1 MNTKILILT
10 SNSSGYDSLRI
21 LLEMAMKELSDI
33 GCESY
38 ICSLNEDNFVANLQ
52 KLLQENQFKFAL
64 CMSGMGLE
72 ILSNGKLLWDE
83 IKLPIFNWNC
93 DHPCYFPSRHLIQS
107 KYVFHGY
114 VFPDHAKYSLQHIN
128 KNGLCF
134 SLHLGAPK
142 NIFKEIDL
150 PLSSRVERIIFSKSS
165 ASLESFE
172 NKWATYPTAL
182 KQILFESAPLLKNA
196 YVEDFVK
203 ILNEVSEK
211 YGILMNGGNKLTM
224 ALLVELDLYIRVW
237 QSNMVMKS
245 LKSYPVD
252 VYGNGWD
259 HINLDQATA
268 QYKGSISFPDYI
280 AKLPNYLGCLSL
292 NPLVQDSVHDR
303 VFFGI
308 AAGVPPIHNNN
319 RFSIKNL
326 SKLRSLG
333 FNLSEESIQMAAD
346 NLLSNRSDAIEATVL
361 ARNELGEKYSMHT
374 AMTQMLHI
382 ADLNAFNE
390 LA

>member
-1 MNTKILILT
+1 
-10 SNSSGYDSLRI
+10 
-21 LLEMAMKELSDI
+21 
-33 GCESY
+33 
-38 ICSLNEDNFVANLQ
+38 
-52 KLLQENQFKFAL
+52 
-64 CMSGMGLE
+64 
-72 ILSNGKLLWDE
+72 
-83 IKLPIFNWNC
+83 
-93 DHPCYFPSRHLIQS
+93 
-107 KYVFHGY
+107 
-114 VFPDHAKYSLQHIN
+114 
-128 KNGLCF
+128 
-134 SLHLGAPK
+134 
-142 NIFKEIDL
+142 
-150 PLSSRVERIIFSKSS
+150 
-165 ASLESFE
+165 
-172 NKWATYPTAL
+172 
-182 KQILFESAPLLKNA
+182 
-196 YVEDFVK
+196 
-203 ILNEVSEK
+203 
-211 YGILMNGGNKLTM
+211 
-224 ALLVELDLYIRVW
+224 
-237 QSNMVMKS
+237 MVMKS

-252 VYGNGWD
+252 VYGGGWD
-259 HINLDQATA
+259 HINWDQATA